1 MAVILA
7 LTWGGLTFSWNSAQ
21 VLAPLIIGS
30 AGIVFFFVAERFWLG
45 GRTVCLIYPSPRY
58 PG

>member
-7 LTWGGLTFSWNSAQ
+7 LTWGGLTFPWDSPQ
-21 VLAPLIIGS
+21 VLAPLIIGA

-45 GRTVCLIYPSPRY
+45 GRTVCLIYPGLRY
-58 PG
+58 AG